1 MTATQQAPPPE
12 AKTDIDPHLRNL
24 AIVVVLGVI
33 MTVLDSTIV
42 NVAITALGR
51 DFDTSLSTI
60 QWVVTGYTL
69 ALSMAIPMTG
79 WSVRRFGARTMW
91 LVSLGLFIGGSLLCG
106 LAWSVPSLIVFRVLQ
121 GLGGGMLMPVGQTML
136 VREAGPSRMG
146 RVTSIV
152 SVPAMLAPV
161 LGPLLGGAIVDH
173 LSWRWMFY
181 VNVPFCAAALL
192 AAVRMLP
199 RDTERDADARLDV
212 VGILLLSPGLAA
224 LVYGLSEAGNGSSLT
239 GARFLTSVIA
249 GAALVIA
256 FALHALRKREGA
268 LIELR
273 LLRTRAFTTST
284 GGFFL
289 YSASVFGLMFLIP
302 LFARIVRGESAL
314 DSGWLLAPMGVGA
327 MITMS
332 VAGRLVDRFGGR
344 WIAVGGAAIVLVGTL
359 GLTTLDP
366 ATGRAVIMGAMFVV
380 GLGHGMIAPSLMAAS
395 YQGLPREAV
404 AAATTGANILIRV
417 GSSFGTAVMAVVLQ
431 IAIRHEI
438 PGAGGNLGEAASQHT
453 ARTPEL
459 LTNAFT
465 ETFWWTAA
473 IVVAAI
479 LPILAVPGKAKA
491 VPGTAKAAES

>member
-1 MTATQQAPPPE
+1 MTTTRKAPPD
-12 AKTDIDPHLRNL
+12 ARAGTGPHLRNL

-42 NVAITALGR
+42 NVAVTALGK

-106 LAWSVPSLIVFRVLQ
+106 LAWSVPSLIAFRILQ

-136 VREAGPSRMG
+136 AREAGPERMG
-146 RVTSIV
+146 QVMSIV

-161 LGPLLGGAIVDH
+161 LGPLLGGVIVDH

-181 VNVPFCAAALL
+181 VNIPLCALALL

-199 RDTERDADARLDV
+199 RDTERDPDTRLDII
-212 VGILLLSPGLAA
+212 GILLLSPGLAA
-224 LVYGLSEAGNGSSLT
+224 LVYGLSEAGNGASLT
-239 GARFLTSVIA
+239 GGRFLAGVVG

-256 FALHALRKREGA
+256 FAVHALREREGA

-273 LLRTRAFTTST
+273 LLRTRAFTTAT

-289 YSASVFGLMFLIP
+289 YSASVFGLMILIP

-314 DSGWLLAPMGVGA
+314 DSGWLLAPMGIGA

-344 WIAVGGAAIVLVGTL
+344 WIATSGLLLVLLGTL
-359 GLTTLDP
+359 VLTTLDP
-366 ATGRAVIMGAMFVV
+366 GTGRAVIMGAMLVV

-395 YQGLPREAV
+395 YQGLPRQAV
-404 AAATTGANILIRV
+404 GAATTGANILIRV

-431 IAIRHEI
+431 IAIRDEV
-438 PGAGGNLGEAASQHT
+438 PGASGSLGEAAARHT
-453 ARTPEL
+453 AQTPAL

-473 IVVAAI
+473 ILLAAL
-479 LPILAVPGKAKA
+479 LPVLAVPRKTQGS
-491 VPGTAKAAES
+491 ES

>member
-1 MTATQQAPPPE
+1 MLTTRKAPPDASPG
-12 AKTDIDPHLRNL
+12 IDPHLRNL

-42 NVAITALGR
+42 NVAVTALGK

-106 LAWSVPSLIVFRVLQ
+106 LAWSVPSLILFRILQ

-136 VREAGPSRMG
+136 AKEAGPGRMG
-146 RVTSIV
+146 RVMSIV

-181 VNVPFCAAALL
+181 VNIPLCAAALL

-199 RDTERDADARLDV
+199 RDTERDPDARLDV
-212 VGILLLSPGLAA
+212 TGILLLSPGLAA
-224 LVYGLSEAGNGSSLT
+224 LVYGLSEAGNGASLT
-239 GARFLTSVIA
+239 GGRFLA
-249 GAALVIA
+249 GVAGGAVLVVA
-256 FALHALRKREGA
+256 FGVHALRKGDGA

-273 LLRTRAFTTST
+273 HLRTRAFTTAT

-289 YSASVFGLMFLIP
+289 YSASVFGLMILIP

-344 WIAVGGAAIVLVGTL
+344 WIAAAGVLLVLLGALV
-359 GLTTLDP
+359 LTTLDP
-366 ATGRAVIMGAMFVV
+366 GTGRAVIMGAMLVI

-395 YQGLPREAV
+395 YQGLPRQAV
-404 AAATTGANILIRV
+404 GAATTGANILIRV
-417 GSSFGTAVMAVVLQ
+417 GSSFGTALMAVVLQ
-431 IAIRHEI
+431 IAIRDEV
-438 PGAGGNLGEAASQHT
+438 PGASGSLGEAAAQHT
-453 ARTPEL
+453 AQTPAL
-459 LTNAFT
+459 LTSAFT

-473 IVVAAI
+473 ILLAAL
-479 LPILAVPGKAKA
+479 LPVLAVPRK
-491 VPGTAKAAES
+491 TQAAES